1 MDQKSP
7 FIAILYSWHY
17 AITFSRPESSLLTFI
32 FQFAHLTSNLER
44 TDRKCGFHNYCNKS
58 NSRSSLPLEKPEIH
72 RFNSDSSPSF
82 SGSKQ
87 GTLDRATSSSRQ
99 RAKPQDTG
107 TMNCNMGIWRC
118 LAVRGFESW
127 RLPWGPIMA

>member
-7 FIAILYSWHY
+7 FIAILYNWHH

-32 FQFAHLTSNLER
+32 FQFAHLTPDLER

-72 RFNSDSSPSF
+72 RFN
-82 SGSKQ
+82 
-87 GTLDRATSSSRQ
+87 
-99 RAKPQDTG
+99 
-107 TMNCNMGIWRC
+107 
-118 LAVRGFESW
+118 
-127 RLPWGPIMA
+127 